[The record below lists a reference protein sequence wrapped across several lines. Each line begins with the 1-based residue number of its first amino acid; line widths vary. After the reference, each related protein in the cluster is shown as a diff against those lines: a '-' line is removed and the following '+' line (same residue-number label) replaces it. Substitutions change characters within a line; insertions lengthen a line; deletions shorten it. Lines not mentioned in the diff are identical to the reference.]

1 MNWVLFF
8 YHVAQHS
15 VLNIML
21 FFSVSFKIDIG
32 TKNMGWLFEE
42 EEKKAESLR
51 RSPFITRSYIRCYKD
66 YVDTIMFFFH

>member
-21 FFSVSFKIDIG
+21 SFFSVSSLKIDIG

-42 EEKKAESLR
+42 EEKKPNLYDGRHLLR
-51 RSPFITRSYIRCYKD
+51 GVIFAAIK
-66 YVDTIMFFFH
+66 IM

>member
-21 FFSVSFKIDIG
+21 SFFFSVSFKIDIG

-42 EEKKAESLR
+42 EEEKKPNLYDGRHLLR
-51 RSPFITRSYIRCYKD
+51 GVIFAAIK
-66 YVDTIMFFFH
+66 IM

>member
-42 EEKKAESLR
+42 EEEKKPNLYDGRHLLR
-51 RSPFITRSYIRCYKD
+51 GVIFAAIK
-66 YVDTIMFFFH
+66 IM

>member
-42 EEKKAESLR
+42 EEKKPNLYDGRHLLR
-51 RSPFITRSYIRCYKD
+51 GVIFAAIK
-66 YVDTIMFFFH
+66 IM

>member
-21 FFSVSFKIDIG
+21 SFFSVSFKIDIG

-42 EEKKAESLR
+42 EEEKKPNLYDGRHLLR
-51 RSPFITRSYIRCYKD
+51 GVIFAAIKIK
-66 YVDTIMFFFH
+66 

>member
-1 MNWVLFF
+1 MNWVMFF

-21 FFSVSFKIDIG
+21 SFFSVSFKIDIG

-42 EEKKAESLR
+42 EGKKQNLYDGRHLLR
-51 RSPFITRSYIRCYKD
+51 GVIFAAIK
-66 YVDTIMFFFH
+66 IM